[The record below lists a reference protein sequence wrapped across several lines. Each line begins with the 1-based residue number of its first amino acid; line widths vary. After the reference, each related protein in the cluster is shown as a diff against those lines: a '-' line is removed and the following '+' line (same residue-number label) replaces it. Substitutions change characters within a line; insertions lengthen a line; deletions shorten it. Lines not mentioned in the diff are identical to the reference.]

1 MRACVCACVCV
12 CAASPLKVL
21 SALQDVVDF
30 PLTSALI
37 LRVLRQQEQRPRD
50 RASCRV
56 VACQNQTN
64 TMTTHIEN
72 HDDDEEEDN
81 GGGGG
86 SDDDDDDNDDDDD
99 DDDDDA
105 NS

>member
-1 MRACVCACVCV
+1 MCVRACVRVSV
-12 CAASPLKVL
+12 CAASPLEVL

-72 HDDDEEEDN
+72 HDDDEEDN

-86 SDDDDDDNDDDDD
+86 SDDDDD
-99 DDDDDA
+99 A